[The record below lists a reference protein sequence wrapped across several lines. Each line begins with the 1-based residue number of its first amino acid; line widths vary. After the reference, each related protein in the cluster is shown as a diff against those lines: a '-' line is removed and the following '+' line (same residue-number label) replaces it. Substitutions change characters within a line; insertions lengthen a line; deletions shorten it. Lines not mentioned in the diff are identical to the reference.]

1 MAVYTQTG
9 DSGST
14 SLFTGQ
20 RVSKTHLR
28 VETYGTLDELNATL
42 SLCYC
47 ATAIE
52 SHRILLEAIQQQ
64 IFWFSAELA
73 SESGTAVSAA
83 SVYIGTEEIAAL
95 ENAIDSAMNAVPLS
109 STASFCL
116 VDVKPRA
123 ACISPAQWLDGL
135 KDVWLN

>member
-1 MAVYTQTG
+1 MAIYTRTG

-73 SESGTAVSAA
+73 SESEQPSAQQR
-83 SVYIGTEEIAAL
+83 YIGTEEIAAL
-95 ENAIDSAMNAVPLS
+95 ENAIDSAMNAVPQF
-109 STASFCL
+109 TASFCT
-116 VDVKPRA
+116 VDLKPQA
-123 ACISPAQWLDGL
+123 TCISPAQWLDGL

>member
-1 MAVYTQTG
+1 MAIYTRTG

-73 SESGTAVSAA
+73 SESEQPSAQQR
-83 SVYIGTEEIAAL
+83 YISTEEIAAL
-95 ENAIDSAMNAVPLS
+95 ENAIDSAMNAVPQF
-109 STASFCL
+109 TASFCT

>member
-1 MAVYTQTG
+1 MAIYTRTG

-73 SESGTAVSAA
+73 SESEQPQRN
-83 SVYIGTEEIAAL
+83 SVTSVRKKLLRWKTRSIA
-95 ENAIDSAMNAVPLS
+95 
-109 STASFCL
+109 
-116 VDVKPRA
+116 
-123 ACISPAQWLDGL
+123 Q
-135 KDVWLN
+135 

>member
-1 MAVYTQTG
+1 MAIYTRTG

-64 IFWFSAELA
+64 IFWFSAEVN
-73 SESGTAVSAA
+73 SRQRN
-83 SVYIGTEEIAAL
+83 SVTSVRKKLLRWKTRSIA
-95 ENAIDSAMNAVPLS
+95 
-109 STASFCL
+109 
-116 VDVKPRA
+116 
-123 ACISPAQWLDGL
+123 Q
-135 KDVWLN
+135 